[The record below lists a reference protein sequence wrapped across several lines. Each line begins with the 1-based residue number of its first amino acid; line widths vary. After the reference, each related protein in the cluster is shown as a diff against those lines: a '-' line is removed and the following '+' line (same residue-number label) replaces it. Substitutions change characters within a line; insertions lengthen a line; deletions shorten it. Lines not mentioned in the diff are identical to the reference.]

1 MRSATPVDG
10 LERWA
15 LAPAPGAQ
23 VLARSRDGTAVTVV
37 APRGTGR
44 LAAVAYRDS
53 WRWRMAGL
61 DEGAAGHRQWWDAVV
76 RLVAVD
82 RTRLQAAPSPFPG
95 PGAPWLDLVARLGAP
110 SPVLPSAAAGMAR
123 PGLSPSVAIRARALA
138 ARWGPWLFLAAALLL
153 LAEWHSRRTHGR
165 P

>member
-1 MRSATPVDG
+1 
-10 LERWA
+10 
-15 LAPAPGAQ
+15 
-23 VLARSRDGTAVTVV
+23 
-37 APRGTGR
+37 
-44 LAAVAYRDS
+44 
-53 WRWRMAGL
+53 MAGL

-82 RTRLQAAPSPFPG
+82 RTRLQAAASPFPG

-110 SPVLPSAAAGMAR
+110 VPKLPGATASAR
-123 PGLSPSVAIRARALA
+123 PGPSPSVAARARLVA
-138 ARWGPWLFLAAALLL
+138 ARAGPWLFLVAALLL